1 MVTGKGGTGKTTVA
15 TALAL
20 ALAGRGRRVLL
31 CEVEGRQGVARLLGT
46 DPLPPRETE
55 VAEGVGGGTV
65 VALAVEP
72 RSALMLYLDT
82 FYHLGRAGS
91 ALEKVGAVDFITSVA
106 PGLRDILLVGMVYE
120 AVRRAPRAGAGSGGR
135 KAGDDAAGYA
145 YDAVVLDAPPTG
157 RIGKFLGIGSE
168 LSGLAGGGPIAGQ
181 AASVAELLRSP
192 ATAVHLVSLL
202 EELPVTETCEA
213 ADELA
218 AAGLRLGAVVAN
230 RVLADPGASRGR
242 PGGAGT
248 AGDGVDGSDAA
259 EAVVAALEGT
269 DVVARAGSDAW
280 EVADALLAQGEAR
293 ARAVG
298 EQGVQRATL
307 ERAGRPLVDLP
318 ALGGGVDV
326 ARLYQ
331 LADLVA
337 RAPALT
343 GAATVPEG
351 PAPSGAAGGA
361 P

>member
-1 MVTGKGGTGKTTVA
+1 MPAPTPRQHPLPPPRLHVVTGKGGTGKTTVA

-31 CEVEGRQGVARLLGT
+31 CEVEGRQGVARLLGL

-82 FYHLGRAGS
+82 FYHLGRAGT
-91 ALEKVGAVDFITSVA
+91 ALERVGAVDFITSVA

-135 KAGDDAAGYA
+135 TAGDDSTGHA

-192 ATAVHLVSLL
+192 ATVVHLVSLL
-202 EELPVTETCEA
+202 EELPVTETTEA
-213 ADELA
+213 ADELT
-218 AAGLRLGAVVAN
+218 AAGLGAG
-230 RVLADPGASRGR
+230 RGGGQPGAGRSRPDRR
-242 PGGAGT
+242 P
-248 AGDGVDGSDAA
+248 
-259 EAVVAALEGT
+259 
-269 DVVARAGSDAW
+269 R
-280 EVADALLAQGEAR
+280 R
-293 ARAVG
+293 F
-298 EQGVQRATL
+298 
-307 ERAGRPLVDLP
+307 ERR
-318 ALGGGVDV
+318 
-326 ARLYQ
+326 
-331 LADLVA
+331 
-337 RAPALT
+337 
-343 GAATVPEG
+343 
-351 PAPSGAAGGA
+351 
-361 P
+361 